1 MTCGPLD
8 VLVSRECAG
17 GPERPR
23 HECGHQAGQVS
34 CSASTTSSTCA
45 RRHLDA
51 AHKLVAPA
59 VGEVV
64 LFRANADSLTNLC
77 GTRIDPGDC
86 GLQPVEYSAYSFES
100 CREAWARRIRCPVTG
115 TAAAQVDLLLP
126 DGHQLASGQRMLA
139 RAIFRFG
146 CHSGR
151 RCFFLSRCH
160 RRCRRARS
168 YPVIRLHVIGERFTK
183 AGRTRK
189 ALVRH
194 LAA

>member
-1 MTCGPLD
+1 MKSSCKNHFPKQVWRSNDRNDSVFLLAACVSVELLAGPCRPLD

-34 CSASTTSSTCA
+34 CSASTASSTCA

-59 VGEVV
+59 VGEVA

-86 GLQPVEYSAYSFES
+86 GL
-100 CREAWARRIRCPVTG
+100 
-115 TAAAQVDLLLP
+115 
-126 DGHQLASGQRMLA
+126 
-139 RAIFRFG
+139 
-146 CHSGR
+146 
-151 RCFFLSRCH
+151 
-160 RRCRRARS
+160 
-168 YPVIRLHVIGERFTK
+168 
-183 AGRTRK
+183 
-189 ALVRH
+189 
-194 LAA
+194 

>member
-23 HECGHQAGQVS
+23 HGCGHQAGQVS

-59 VGEVV
+59 VGEVA
-64 LFRANADSLTNLC
+64 LFRASADSLTNPC

-86 GLQPVEYSAYSFES
+86 GLQ
-100 CREAWARRIRCPVTG
+100 
-115 TAAAQVDLLLP
+115 LLLLLRVLCNRTQQVARQCP
-126 DGHQLASGQRMLA
+126 AVPSQGPPPPRWISSSPTATSSRAGSGCWRVPL
-139 RAIFRFG
+139 
-146 CHSGR
+146 
-151 RCFFLSRCH
+151 FFLV
-160 RRCRRARS
+160 A
-168 YPVIRLHVIGERFTK
+168 I
-183 AGRTRK
+183 
-189 ALVRH
+189 LVGV
-194 LAA
+194 ASS